1 MPTLRRILLRTGGP
15 FVDSVKFAMR
25 GFTARGVPV
34 AVACFAEGYF
44 LSLQRPE
51 GAMQRHLRRRYTP
64 ARLSLGLRLSLAAI
78 TFCAPALADT
88 SYALVAHE
96 APDFALHAIAG
107 GNVRLSEHRGDVVI
121 LSFWGSRCTPCREQ
135 LAALNRT
142 LATYRSAGLQVYG
155 INVDDDQT
163 RALAY
168 AHGESVTFPLLL
180 DPEKAVS
187 RSYLVDNLPMTLL
200 IDRNGVVRNA
210 FRDYNAKSEELF
222 LQQLRALLNE

>member
-1 MPTLRRILLRTGGP
+1 
-15 FVDSVKFAMR
+15 
-25 GFTARGVPV
+25 
-34 AVACFAEGYF
+34 
-44 LSLQRPE
+44 
-51 GAMQRHLRRRYTP
+51 MQRRLWPMELRFSWP
-64 ARLSLGLRLSLAAI
+64 SWLAAALL
-78 TFCAPALADT
+78 CAPALAAT
-88 SYALVAHE
+88 SYALLSHE

-121 LSFWGSRCTPCREQ
+121 LSFWGSRCTPCRAQ
-135 LAALNRT
+135 LAALNRG
-142 LATYRSAGLQVYG
+142 LATYRSTGLQVYG

-187 RSYLVDNLPMTLL
+187 RSYQVDNLPMTLL
-200 IDRNGVVRNA
+200 IDRNGVVRYV
-210 FRDYNAKSEELF
+210 FRDYNAKSEDLY

>member
-1 MPTLRRILLRTGGP
+1 
-15 FVDSVKFAMR
+15 MR
-25 GFTARGVPV
+25 GFTAPTRAEG
-34 AVACFAEGYF
+34 AVASFAEGYF

-51 GAMQRHLRRRYTP
+51 GAMQRRLWRTGQLEKRPLAVFRTYD
-64 ARLSLGLRLSLAAI
+64 ARVAPIAAFALPLWLAAI
-78 TFCAPALADT
+78 AFCAPAFADT
-88 SYALVAHE
+88 SYALLAHA

-142 LATYRSAGLQVYG
+142 LGTYRSAGLQVYG
-155 INVDDDQT
+155 INVDDDQG
-163 RALAY
+163 RALAF
-168 AHGESVTFPLLL
+168 AHGEAVTFPLLL

-187 RSYLVDNLPMTLL
+187 RSYQVDNLPMTLL
-200 IDRNGVVRNA
+200 IDRNGVVRNV
-210 FRDYNAKSEELF
+210 FRDYNAKSESLY